1 MVKEAAILG
10 KNYEKAF
17 YKDYEQLYQ
26 RNEKMA
32 AELRSLQYNYNL
44 ITNKNK
50 TLEKQRQELAEQNS
64 TKDTLIIELT
74 KEVDRLKA
82 LLNIDGT
89 NSGLPT
95 SSTPINKKKVIPNSR
110 QKTGKK
116 IGGQF
121 GHPKKKLER
130 FPDSEVDTYVEYVPD
145 ECPNC
150 HCTDLED
157 TGEVIEKDCIDYKV
171 VVTKTRHGFKVER
184 CCQCG
189 KVFHVRIPDELK
201 EENQYGV
208 QVQAM
213 ALTLMNQG
221 NVSLNK
227 VRKMTY
233 GFTDGEIQLSEGYL
247 CKLQQRAS
255 RNAWNFCEEIR
266 MEILKQSVVSWDD
279 TVIMINTQRAC
290 LRFYGTEKLALYK
303 AHMHKDKEGLDSD
316 NILKLLP
323 PTTTVVHDHNK
334 VNYNED
340 YSYENAEC
348 NEHLLRDLK
357 KVQDNLGH
365 KWAQDLVKLLT
376 DTNKQKDELISNGVS
391 EFSPEV
397 LSRFF
402 GEFNNIMLDAYK
414 ENEEATSK
422 YYAKDEKT
430 LMLRILDYKNEYLA
444 WVVNFDIPFT
454 NNLSERSL
462 RGAKSK
468 MKISGQ
474 FQNVKT
480 ASFYANI
487 KSYLETCYRNGINEF
502 YAMLR
507 LCRGEPF
514 KLEEILN
521 DSEYG

>member
-1 MVKEAAILG
+1 MG
-10 KNYEKAF
+10 SNYERVF
-17 YKDYEQLYQ
+17 YKDYEQLFQ
-26 RNEKMA
+26 RNEKLA
-32 AELRSLQYNYNL
+32 EELRSLQYNYNEIL
-44 ITNKNK
+44 KKYRAAEQKN
-50 TLEKQRQELAEQNS
+50 QELAEQNAA
-64 TKDTLIIELT
+64 KDVLIINLT
-74 KEVDRLKA
+74 KEVERLNA
-82 LLNIDGT
+82 FMNIDGT
-89 NSGLPT
+89 NSGLST
-95 SSTPINKKKVIPNSR
+95 SSTPIKKKKVIPNSR

-130 FPDSEVDTYVEYVPD
+130 FADSEVDTYVEHVPD
-145 ECPNC
+145 ECPEC
-150 HCTDLED
+150 QCTNLED
-157 TGEVIEKDCIDYKV
+157 TGEVIEKDCLDYKV
-171 VVTKTRHGFKVER
+171 VVTKTRHGFRVQR
-184 CCQCG
+184 CRHC
-189 KVFHVRIPDELK
+189 KKEFHERIPEDLK

-213 ALTLMNQG
+213 ALTLMNEG

-233 GFTDGEIQLSEGYL
+233 GFSEGEIQLSEGYL

-255 RNAWNFCEEIR
+255 RNAWDFCEDLRKEV
-266 MEILKQSVVSWDD
+266 LKQDIVCWDD

-303 AHMHKDKEGLDSD
+303 VHMHKDKEGLDED
-316 NILKLLP
+316 NILNLLP

-334 VNYNED
+334 VNYNKD
-340 YSYENAEC
+340 YSYDNAEC
-348 NEHLLRDLK
+348 NQHLLRDLK

-365 KWAQDLVKLLT
+365 KWAQDLSKLLT
-376 DTNKQKDELISNGVS
+376 DTNKQRQELIINGIS

-397 LSRFF
+397 LSKFF
-402 GEFNNIMLDAYK
+402 EKFNDIMINAYR
-414 ENEEATSK
+414 ENEESNSM

-430 LMLRILDYKNEYLA
+430 LIQRIMDFKNEYLA
-444 WVVNFDIPFT
+444 WVVNFDIPLT

-474 FQNVKT
+474 FQNIRT

-487 KSYLETCYRNGINEF
+487 KSYIETCYRNGINVF
-502 YAMLR
+502 YAMFR
-507 LCRGEPF
+507 LCRGDPI
-514 KLEEILN
+514 KLDEILN
-521 DSEYG
+521 DSNKAKF

>member
-1 MVKEAAILG
+1 MAT
-10 KNYEKAF
+10 NYEKAF
-17 YKDYEQLYQ
+17 YRDYEQLYQ
-26 RNEKMA
+26 QNEKLA

-44 ITNKNK
+44 NEFRINR
-50 TLEKQRQELAEQNS
+50 LEKQKQELIEQNS
-64 TKDTLIIELT
+64 AKDAVIIDLT
-74 KEVDRLKA
+74 KELDRLKG

-110 QKTGKK
+110 KKTGKK
-116 IGGQF
+116 IGGQQ
-121 GHPKKKLER
+121 GHPKRKLER
-130 FPDSEVDTYVEYVPD
+130 FTDSEVGANVEHVLD
-145 ECPNC
+145 ECPEC
-150 HCTDLED
+150 QCTELED
-157 TGEVIEKDCIDYKV
+157 TGEVIEKDCLDYKV
-171 VVTKTRHGFKVER
+171 VVTKTRHGFRVHR
-184 CCQCG
+184 CCKCG
-189 KVFHVRIPDELK
+189 KKVHEKIPDELK

-221 NVSLNK
+221 NVPLNK

-247 CKLQQRAS
+247 CKLQHRAS
-255 RNAWNFCEEIR
+255 RNAWDFCEEIR
-266 MEILKQSVVSWDD
+266 MEILKQPVVSWDD

-303 AHMHKDKEGLDSD
+303 AHMHKDKEGLDND

-323 PTTTVVHDHNK
+323 KTTIVVHDHNK
-334 VNYNED
+334 VNYNKD
-340 YSYENAEC
+340 YSFDNAEC
-348 NEHLLRDLK
+348 NQHLLRDLK

-365 KWAQDLVKLLT
+365 KWAEDLAKLLT
-376 DTNKQKDELISNGVS
+376 ETNKQRNELISNGVS
-391 EFSPEV
+391 EFSPEI

-402 GEFNNIMLDAYK
+402 VEFNYIMLSAYK
-414 ENEEATSK
+414 ENEETTSQ

-430 LMLRILDYKNEYLA
+430 LILRILDYKNEYLA
-444 WVVNFDIPFT
+444 WVVNFDIPST

-468 MKISGQ
+468 MKVSGQ
-474 FQNVKT
+474 FQNVET

-502 YAMLR
+502 YAMIR
-507 LCRGEPF
+507 LCRGDPL
-514 KLEEILN
+514 KLEEILK
-521 DSEYG
+521 DFEKD

>member
-1 MVKEAAILG
+1 MGA
-10 KNYEKAF
+10 NYEKAF
-17 YKDYEQLYQ
+17 YRDYEQLFQ
-26 RNEKMA
+26 RNEKLA

-44 ITNKNK
+44 IENKYM
-50 TLEKQRQELAEQNS
+50 TLEKQKQELTEQNS
-64 TKDTLIIELT
+64 AKDVLIIDLA
-74 KEVDRLKA
+74 KEVDRLKG

-89 NSGLPT
+89 NSGIPT

-110 QKTGKK
+110 QKTGKT
-116 IGGQF
+116 IGGQQ
-121 GHPKKKLER
+121 GHPKRKLER
-130 FPDSEVDTYVEYVPD
+130 FMESEVDTHVEHVLD
-145 ECPNC
+145 ECPEC
-150 HCTDLED
+150 QCTDLED
-157 TGEVIEKDCIDYKV
+157 TGEVIEKDCLDYKV
-171 VVTKTRHGFKVER
+171 VVTKTRHGFRVQR
-184 CCQCG
+184 CRQCG
-189 KVFHVRIPDELK
+189 KKVHERIPVDLK

-213 ALTLMNQG
+213 ALILMNQG
-221 NVSLNK
+221 NVPLNK
-227 VRKMTY
+227 VRKMTH
-233 GFTDGEIQLSEGYL
+233 GFTGGEIQLSEAYL
-247 CKLQQRAS
+247 CKLQERVS
-255 RNAWNFCEEIR
+255 RNAWNFCEDVR
-266 MEILKQSVVSWDD
+266 KEILKQDFVFWDD

-290 LRFYGTEKLALYK
+290 LRFYGTEKLAMYK
-303 AHMHKDKEGLDSD
+303 AHMHKDKEGLDND

-323 PTTTVVHDHNK
+323 NTTTVVHDHNK
-334 VNYNED
+334 VNYNKD
-340 YSYENAEC
+340 YSYGNAEC

-357 KVQDNLGH
+357 KVQDNLDH
-365 KWAQDLVKLLT
+365 KWAQDLAKLLT
-376 DTNKQKDELISNGVS
+376 DTNKKRDELINNGVS

-397 LSRFF
+397 LSSFF
-402 GEFNNIMLDAYK
+402 ECFNDIMIEAYRENGEANP
-414 ENEEATSK
+414 K

-430 LMLRILDYKNEYLA
+430 LILRILDFKNEYLA

-474 FQNVKT
+474 FQNVRT

-507 LCRGEPF
+507 LCRGDPF

-521 DSEYG
+521 ISEQG

>member
-1 MVKEAAILG
+1 MGTNYG
-10 KNYEKAF
+10 KGLFN
-17 YKDYEQLYQ
+17 DYEQLFQ
-26 RNEKMA
+26 QNEKMA
-32 AELRSLQYNYNL
+32 GELRTLHYNYNL
-44 ITNKNK
+44 ISSKYIRAQK
-50 TLEKQRQELAEQNS
+50 KKQELTEQNAA
-64 TKDTLIIELT
+64 KEALIIDLT
-74 KEVDRLKA
+74 KEVERLKC

-110 QKTGKK
+110 QQTGKK
-116 IGGQF
+116 IGGQL
-121 GHPKKKLER
+121 GHAKKKLER
-130 FPDSEVDTYVEYVPD
+130 FADCEVDACVEHVLD
-145 ECPNC
+145 ECPGC
-150 HCTDLED
+150 QSKDLED
-157 TGEVIEKDCIDYKV
+157 TGHVIEKDCLDYKI
-171 VVTKTRHGFKVER
+171 VVTKTRHGFRVQR

-189 KVFHVRIPDELK
+189 KEVHERIPVELK

-233 GFTDGEIQLSEGYL
+233 GFTGGEIQLSEAYL
-247 CKLQQRAS
+247 CKLQERAS
-255 RNAWNFCEEIR
+255 RNAWNFCEDVRKEL
-266 MEILKQSVVSWDD
+266 LKQDIVFWDD
-279 TVIMINTQRAC
+279 TVIMINAQRAC

-303 AHMHKDKEGLDSD
+303 AHMHKDKEGMDND

-323 PTTTVVHDHNK
+323 NTTTVVHDHNK
-334 VNYNED
+334 VNYNKD
-340 YSYENAEC
+340 YSYGNAEC

-365 KWAQDLVKLLT
+365 QWAQDLAKLLT
-376 DTNKQKDELISNGVS
+376 DTNKKREKLIDDGVS

-397 LSRFF
+397 ISTFF
-402 GEFNNIMLDAYK
+402 ECFNDIMIEAYRENK
-414 ENEEATSK
+414 EANPK
-422 YYAKDEKT
+422 YYAKNEKT
-430 LMLRILDYKNEYLA
+430 LILRILDFKNEYLS

-487 KSYLETCYRNGINEF
+487 KSYLETCYRHGINEF
-502 YAMLR
+502 YALLR
-507 LCRGEPF
+507 LCRGDPY
-514 KLEEILN
+514 KLEEILTA
-521 DSEYG
+521 SE

>member
-1 MVKEAAILG
+1 MG
-10 KNYEKAF
+10 TNYEKGLF
-17 YKDYEQLYQ
+17 KDYQQLFQ
-26 RNEKMA
+26 QNEKMA
-32 AELRSLQYNYNL
+32 GELRTLQYNYNL
-44 ITNKNK
+44 ISSKYITAKK
-50 TLEKQRQELAEQNS
+50 KKQELAEQNAA
-64 TKDTLIIELT
+64 KDILITDLA

-116 IGGQF
+116 IGGQL
-121 GHPKKKLER
+121 GHAKKKLER
-130 FPDSEVDTYVEYVPD
+130 FADCEVDTCVEHVLE
-145 ECPNC
+145 ECPEC
-150 HCTDLED
+150 KCKDLED
-157 TGEVIEKDCIDYKV
+157 TGDVIEKDCLDYKI
-171 VVTKTRHGFKVER
+171 VVTKTRHGFRVQR
-184 CCQCG
+184 CRQCG
-189 KVFHVRIPDELK
+189 KEVHERIPVDLK

-233 GFTDGEIQLSEGYL
+233 GFTEGEIRLSEGYL

-255 RNAWNFCEEIR
+255 RNAWNFCEDIR
-266 MEILKQSVVSWDD
+266 KEILKQNVVSWDD
-279 TVIMINTQRAC
+279 TVIMINTHRAC

-303 AHMHKDKEGLDSD
+303 AHMHKDKKGLDSD
-316 NILKLLP
+316 DILKLLP
-323 PTTTVVHDHNK
+323 PTTTVVHDHNR
-334 VNYNED
+334 VNYNKD
-340 YSYENAEC
+340 YSYGNAEC

-365 KWAQDLVKLLT
+365 KWAQDLAKLLT
-376 DTNKQKDELISNGVS
+376 DTNKKREELITNDVS

-397 LSRFF
+397 LSSFF
-402 GEFNNIMLDAYK
+402 ECFNDIMIEAYR
-414 ENEEATSK
+414 ENEQANSK
-422 YYAKDEKT
+422 YYAKGEKT
-430 LMLRILDYKNEYLA
+430 LILRILDYKNEYLS

-502 YAMLR
+502 YALLR
-507 LCRGEPF
+507 LCRGDPF

-521 DSEYG
+521 ASD